1 MLPEQASCQEN
12 GVIVGE
18 VYQALLAHDGPIT
31 KFELAIPGMRRRR
44 YIDLLM
50 LYLSRRDVQELI
62 LLFEGRDCPLHS
74 SLFSAFHHLRSL
86 KLGNCEFSPPSPL
99 VGFGKLNF
107 LELENIILPAGF
119 YDHFLVACPLLEE
132 LRVLDCYDHDDDEE
146 QEHQFVS
153 PSLKVLLFRSEIG
166 KLCFRHTP
174 LLSVL
179 SVSDTADFE
188 FDFDD
193 VNDQWKLDMVALFG
207 SLPSLEQLHLGGAL
221 LILLAAD
228 VHVPRQLP
236 TLLHQLRVIEIPHMS
251 LNNLS
256 HVRVLVCLIM
266 SSPNLQ
272 QLTIGIEF
280 DKKHPESEVS
290 LQRLLEA
297 EDYNGVICL
306 EHLREL
312 NIKGSLLMQV
322 ELDLVRFVLA
332 NAPLLRKISIKSEMK
347 LRSRKALN
355 FLKDVRQYKR
365 ISKEAEVRYVCSL
378 DGDGTV

>member
-1 MLPEQASCQEN
+1 MKRLGDSTDVLEQILTLLPIKDAARTSILSREWRHRWRSISQLVFDRNFALLKRFGDGEKVMLK
-12 GVIVGE
+12 

-272 QLTIGIEF
+272 QLTIGVGF
-280 DKKHPESEVS
+280 
-290 LQRLLEA
+290 RLNRNLS
-297 EDYNGVICL
+297 CL
-306 EHLREL
+306 
-312 NIKGSLLMQV
+312 M
-322 ELDLVRFVLA
+322 
-332 NAPLLRKISIKSEMK
+332 
-347 LRSRKALN
+347 
-355 FLKDVRQYKR
+355 
-365 ISKEAEVRYVCSL
+365 
-378 DGDGTV
+378 